1 MELLKLLII
10 QILFASLPVL
20 LVPSFETFVRNRMQ
34 GLMVRH
40 EGDSVGISFTWASA
54 LSLLMCWF
62 LDAGSTRIDGHLAL
76 LPTGMGILYGVPK
89 GVFPLVGLYALVGS
103 FFAQPAEL
111 PYVWIETAALL
122 VLALSRSRML
132 RMQKL
137 HRKLLIALWLLI
149 AYLPHGIFH
158 IRESAVEGNG
168 WAALPRVAIE
178 VLGGIVAALLLLY
191 SRRDAQ
197 DRNLLNEQ
205 AGAMRERV
213 IEEETKLQ
221 AFMRTLPGFA
231 LTLDRSGLVTGVNDR
246 AFGAISSRVP
256 SATREMV
263 TGKSFSELMSSI
275 GMQADPV
282 FLQALDV
289 SIRENR
295 TTEQTMEF
303 GGRKFSIYLSPA
315 HTDQGEVFGAVC
327 SIYDVTEIERMRAE
341 LEDMNRLNLIGQ
353 MAAGVTHEVR
363 NPMAVVRGYLQ
374 ILQKKTPDEYD
385 YYYKIVLEELDRAG
399 GIIDD
404 FLALAR
410 TKQQMNE
417 KRTLRSVV
425 EDLWPLLQADANL
438 RGQTIRLE
446 DGAEGEKI
454 SMHPGEIKQLV
465 LNLARNGL
473 EAMDDKGELVIAI
486 EELEDRLRLRVKDN
500 GPGISEET
508 LERIKQPFFTT
519 KKTGTGLGLALC
531 SGIAERHGGSLSIE
545 SKVGAGTEVRIDF
558 VKKRESEASKAAVE
572 VCGSELRPLERAAE
586 SEI

>member
-1 MELLKLLII
+1 VELFKVLVI

-20 LVPSFETFVRNRMQ
+20 LVPSFENLVRTKLRRMLLRN
-34 GLMVRH
+34 G
-40 EGDSVGISFTWASA
+40 GDSVGIAFTYASA
-54 LSLLMCWF
+54 LSLLLCWL
-62 LDAGSTRIDGHLAL
+62 LDAGSSRIDGHLSL

-89 GVFPLVGLYALVGS
+89 GVFPLVALYGLVGS
-103 FFAQPAEL
+103 LFASASEL

-122 VLALSRSRML
+122 ALALIRSRML
-132 RMQKL
+132 RM
-137 HRKLLIALWLLI
+137 RKTSRVVTLACWLLA
-149 AYLPHGIFH
+149 AYFPHAAFH
-158 IRESAVEGNG
+158 IGESAAGSSG
-168 WAALPRVAIE
+168 WGAAPRIAVE
-178 VLGGIVAALLLLY
+178 VLAGIAAGLLLLY

-197 DRNLLNEQ
+197 DRYLLSEQ

-213 IEEETKLQ
+213 IEQETKLQ

-231 LTLDRSGLVTGVNDR
+231 LTLDRFGCVTSVNDR
-246 AFGAISSRVP
+246 AFGAISSRIP
-256 SATREMV
+256 AATREMIA
-263 TGKSFSELMSSI
+263 GKSFAELMGSI
-275 GMQADPV
+275 GMQAEPV
-282 FLQALDV
+282 FLQALETT
-289 SIRENR
+289 IRENR
-295 TTEQTMEF
+295 TIEQTMEF
-303 GGRKFSIYLSPA
+303 GSRKFSIYLSPA

-327 SIYDVTEIERMRAE
+327 SIYDVTEIERMRSE

-374 ILQKKTPDEYD
+374 ILQKKTPEEYD
-385 YYYKIVLEELDRAG
+385 HYYKIVLEELDRAG

-410 TKQQMNE
+410 TKQQISEM
-417 KRTLRSVV
+417 RTLRSVV

-446 DGAEGEKI
+446 DGADGEKI
-454 SMHPGEIKQLV
+454 AMHPGEIKQLV

-473 EAMDDKGELVIAI
+473 EAMDDKGELVIVI

-500 GPGISEET
+500 GPGIPEET

-545 SKVGAGTEVRIDF
+545 STVGEGTEVRIDF
-558 VKKRESEASKAAVE
+558 AKKNESEASEAAVE
-572 VCGSELRPLERAAE
+572 VDGYA
-586 SEI
+586 

>member
-1 MELLKLLII
+1 MELLKVFII
-10 QILFASLPVL
+10 QVLFASLPVL
-20 LVPSFETFVRNRMQ
+20 LVPSFESFVRTRANR
-34 GLMVRH
+34 LLVRH
-40 EGDSVGISFTWASA
+40 GGDSVGIAFTCASSV
-54 LSLLMCWF
+54 SLLMCWF

-103 FFAQPAEL
+103 FFAESREL
-111 PYVWIETAALL
+111 PYVWIEAAALL
-122 VLALSRSRML
+122 LLALSRSRML
-132 RMQKL
+132 GMQTWRRRVVL
-137 HRKLLIALWLLI
+137 TCWLLV
-149 AYLPHGIFH
+149 AYFPHAVFH
-158 IRESAVEGNG
+158 MQESVAEGNG
-168 WAALPRVAIE
+168 WAAVSRVAIE
-178 VLGGIVAALLLLY
+178 LLGGLAAGLLLLY

-231 LTLDRSGLVTGVNDR
+231 LTLDRMGRVTGVNDR

-256 SATREMV
+256 TATREMV
-263 TGKSFSELMSSI
+263 AGKSFAELMSSI
-275 GMQADPV
+275 GMQADPL
-282 FLQALDV
+282 FLKALDV

-295 TTEQTMEF
+295 TAEQTMEF
-303 GGRKFSIYLSPA
+303 GGRKFSIYFSPA

-327 SIYDVTEIERMRAE
+327 SIYDVTEVERMRAE
-341 LEDMNRLNLIGQ
+341 LEDMNRLSLIGQ

-385 YYYKIVLEELDRAG
+385 HYYKIVLEELDRAG

-417 KRTLRSVV
+417 SRTLRSVV

-438 RGQTIRLE
+438 RGQTIRFE
-446 DGAEGEKI
+446 DGADGEEI

-519 KKTGTGLGLALC
+519 KKTGTGLGLVLC

-545 SKVGAGTEVRIDF
+545 STVGEGTEVRIDF
-558 VKKRESEASKAAVE
+558 AKKNESKASKAAVE
-572 VCGSELRPLERAAE
+572 V
-586 SEI
+586 